1 MDLTSIENFRKQN
14 KITTRKFAEMCKIA
28 PSRYC
33 DLKFNRE
40 NPTVQEGSNIINAV
54 VKIKKLGNETL
65 VKVEEGTNGGF
76 DFYCQC
82 GNYLSNVKDKTINY
96 CPKCGQKLDWD

>member
-14 KITTRKFAEMCKIA
+14 KITTRKFAEMCRMT

-40 NPTVQEGSNIINAV
+40 KPTVQEGSNIINAV
-54 VKIKKLGNETL
+54 VKIKMKDSQCNTCCEYKDRECTRVGINGEIG
-65 VKVEEGTNGGF
+65 VCWMEKSEGE
-76 DFYCQC
+76 Y
-82 GNYLSNVKDKTINY
+82 
-96 CPKCGQKLDWD
+96 